1 MPSHMPTSRAPD
13 YPRKHLRSR
22 KHTTSLSD
30 PRSCLLTATKVAL
43 SYGCLCGNNL
53 QPNVSEYSLTLPYF
67 VCTEWGTQC
76 VAACGNDNTCASACR
91 QDHPCGAQDPQR
103 NYTTT
108 TSSSAPT
115 GTAAAT
121 TTSNQVFT
129 GISGATS
136 TSSSTSGQTNK
147 NAAAALE
154 FGRGYG
160 LVVVAGSLFAGFAM
174 ML

>member
-1 MPSHMPTSRAPD
+1 MTIQTS
-13 YPRKHLRSR
+13 
-22 KHTTSLSD
+22 
-30 PRSCLLTATKVAL
+30 L

-76 VAACGNDNTCASACR
+76 VAKCGSDSSCASSCR
-91 QDHPCGAQDPQR
+91 QDHPCGALKPR
-103 NYTTT
+103 TNYTTT
-108 TSSSAPT
+108 TSSSTPT

-121 TTSNQVFT
+121 TSANQVFD
-129 GISGATS
+129 GIPGATT
-136 TSSSTSGQTNK
+136 TSSSSSGQASK
-147 NAAAALE
+147 NAAAAVE

-160 LVVVAGSLFAGFAM
+160 LVVVAGSLFAGFAL